1 MNMTYKI
8 TFNKGWYTHQCK
20 VFKTF
25 YFKDF
30 AYANDFMLRL
40 SRMQRLPDC
49 TWGKIQMEQ
58 IINSD
63 IEPTARRYKEYA
75 KLVLS
80 LGLRNM
86 TTESDGRF
94 ARMINNIIDENSTPV
109 IYKKF
114 KKDFKTRIW
123 FTDVVEK
130 NYPRSTKFLDKQQK
144 EKILEGA

>member
-8 TFNKGWYTHQCK
+8 TFNKGWETHQIK

-30 AYANDFMLRL
+30 DFAYDFMLRL
-40 SRMQRLPDC
+40 TRMQRLTDC
-49 TWGKIQMEQ
+49 SWGKIQMEQ

-63 IEPTARRYKEYA
+63 IEPTARWYKEYA
-75 KLVLS
+75 KLVLC
-80 LGLRNM
+80 LGLRSM
-86 TTESDGRF
+86 TTASDALF
-94 ARMINNIIDENSTPV
+94 TKIINNIIDENSTPV

-123 FTDVVEK
+123 FSDVVEK